1 MSFKINTL
9 AALTLALAA
18 FAQPA
23 SAAENLDRAQR
34 SVTISYA
41 DLNLASAAGG
51 MELYKRINHA
61 AETACGPMPAG
72 VVVYLYPLAQRHY
85 KKCVHQAVDNAVAG
99 LDNPMVTALHNGQAL
114 PITVAENVR

>member
-41 DLNLASAAGG
+41 DLNLASATGAKQ
-51 MELYKRINHA
+51 LYRRIGHA
-61 AETACGPMPAG
+61 ARQLAARSPPASCSPAFRPPCGSTRAAFETPSKMP
-72 VVVYLYPLAQRHY
+72 
-85 KKCVHQAVDNAVAG
+85 
-99 LDNPMVTALHNGQAL
+99 
-114 PITVAENVR
+114 